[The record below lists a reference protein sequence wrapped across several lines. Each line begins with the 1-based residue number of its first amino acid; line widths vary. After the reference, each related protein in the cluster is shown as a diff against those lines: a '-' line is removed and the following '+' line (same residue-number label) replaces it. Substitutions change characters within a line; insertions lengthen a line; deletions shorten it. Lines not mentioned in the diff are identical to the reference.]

1 MVGADRPKD
10 QFAQDS
16 SGGAVKDDDV
26 IGLGLDHGDALPFPV
41 RADADLALAVMDARL
56 AAMGIRQL
64 SSRPAHPQ
72 TCGCWK
78 CTGLW
83 LLREMN
89 WMPLSLI
96 SCRGA
101 PCSAIARSMA
111 RHAAVAVNRRAAMAR
126 EAGMV
131 IEDVDHPRRRS
142 VGEGDLGA
150 VDLPQVVG
158 CVAFETPPGRYR
170 AARGS
175 RRDE

>member
-1 MVGADRPKD
+1 
-10 QFAQDS
+10 
-16 SGGAVKDDDV
+16 
-26 IGLGLDHGDALPFPV
+26 
-41 RADADLALAVMDARL
+41 
-56 AAMGIRQL
+56 
-64 SSRPAHPQ
+64 
-72 TCGCWK
+72 
-78 CTGLW
+78 
-83 LLREMN
+83 
-89 WMPLSLI
+89 MPLSLI

-111 RHAAVAVNRRAAMAR
+111 RHAAGGEPSGGGGTR

-170 AARGS
+170 AALGS